1 MTQREIARIIAR
13 ITLVGVWILGIA
25 FVIAI
30 VYFPLHWL
38 GHHVNLDWNQVPDIS
53 PKQFMYGVL
62 VGLLFIWVA
71 IDNIQCTCKGCHCK
85 KDEDEDDE
93 T

>member
-1 MTQREIARIIAR
+1 MTQREVARIIAR
-13 ITLVGVWILGIA
+13 ITLIGVWILGIA

-53 PKQFMYGVL
+53 YGVL

-71 IDNIQCTCKGCHCK
+71 IDNMQ
-85 KDEDEDDE
+85 
-93 T
+93 